1 MSRPITD
8 PMAWL
13 DAQEARIEA
22 LQARAE
28 QAREALA
35 GAQATASSRSGA
47 VTVTVNPGG
56 VLTDLRLTPR
66 ADQLGHAELAAEIM
80 ATVRQAQGRAGQ
92 QTAAIMAT
100 VIGEDSEAMDFIKEQ
115 LPEPVEEDTPPP
127 APPRPSTDGDE
138 DGGRPI
144 MREDGW

>member
-28 QAREALA
+28 QAKEALA
-35 GAQATASSRSGA
+35 TASATATSRDGA

-56 VLTDLRLTPR
+56 VLTDLRLT
-66 ADQLGHAELAAEIM
+66 AKASGLGHEELAAAIM

-100 VIGEDSEAMDFIKEQ
+100 VVGEDSEAMDFVREN
-115 LPEPVEEDTPPP
+115 LPEPAEEDAPQ
-127 APPRPSTDGDE
+127 PPRRRPDDGDDE
-138 DGGRPI
+138 GGRPI